1 MTDLTTAIPVFNG
14 EQFLP
19 ATLECLAR
27 QIRKPDRLVVFDN
40 GSSDGTEEIVKR
52 FRAVPCEFRRNER
65 NLGVLGNANRC
76 LTLASETRF
85 LHLLMADDLVT
96 PDFYAKQI
104 PALSEVSGRA
114 LGYVFNDEIDQ
125 HGKVI
130 GPVPR
135 RATGTEPRQVP
146 LNEFLSRQASLATVL
161 LPGVVLKTDYSP
173 APCTFRPMPQVG
185 DGLFLAE
192 WAVLTGTVVELPE
205 YLCQYRLHPFNA
217 SSQHMY
223 ELEHFLVDEWRL
235 AQMVLG
241 WMKEGWP
248 IHAARR
254 FKVRCL
260 LAARAQVKVDMMQA
274 LRPSFAS
281 ELGRKRTGRSLG
293 RWGWLAGRAWPGFP
307 AAPGRKTLAC
317 RRTCRHFQR

>member
-1 MTDLTTAIPVFNG
+1 
-14 EQFLP
+14 
-19 ATLECLAR
+19 
-27 QIRKPDRLVVFDN
+27 
-40 GSSDGTEEIVKR
+40 
-52 FRAVPCEFRRNER
+52 
-65 NLGVLGNANRC
+65 
-76 LTLASETRF
+76 
-85 LHLLMADDLVT
+85 
-96 PDFYAKQI
+96 
-104 PALSEVSGRA
+104 
-114 LGYVFNDEIDQ
+114 
-125 HGKVI
+125 
-130 GPVPR
+130 
-135 RATGTEPRQVP
+135 
-146 LNEFLSRQASLATVL
+146 
-161 LPGVVLKTDYSP
+161 
-173 APCTFRPMPQVG
+173 MPQVG

-281 ELGRKRTGRSLG
+281 ELGRKRRELAGPWAG
-293 RWGWLAGRAWPGFP
+293 GAGWLAVRGRDFL
-307 AAPGRKTLAC
+307 RRLAGKPS
-317 RRTCRHFQR
+317 RVAELVATSNVNR